1 MPAKRSAM
9 RKIKDVLRLKFELRF
24 SHEKIAA
31 ATGMSKGAVTNA
43 VQRAVQKGLSWPLPA
58 ELDDSRLEA
67 LLYAQA
73 ALRSR
78 YAQPDCA
85 RMHQE
90 LKRKGVTLQLLWE
103 EYEAAHGEQAY
114 RYSQFCLHYHAYRG
128 TLARSMR
135 QVHRAGEKVFID
147 YSGDTVAVID
157 PSSGEIRSA
166 EIFVATL
173 GASKYAYAEATWT
186 QTLPDWIG
194 SHLRML
200 EFFGAV
206 PSLWI
211 PDNLKAAIKKAC
223 RYEPEATS
231 TYADCARH
239 YGAAILPA
247 RPYHAKDKAA
257 VEMSVL
263 VVQQWIVARLRN
275 RQFFSLR
282 ELNAA
287 IAELLVDLNRR
298 PFKKLPVCRAEAF
311 ASIDRPAMQ
320 PLPATRYEYA
330 EWLKAKVGIDYH
342 VEADRHYYSVPHAL
356 VGEHLMVRVT
366 DSTVECFF
374 KGGRVAAH
382 LRSHL
387 KGQHTTLE
395 EHMPSAHRKHLKW
408 TPGRLLNWGQNIG
421 AGTRAVVQW
430 QLENRPHPEQGYR
443 ACLGLLNLSKT
454 YGVERLEAACR
465 RALAIGSPTRKRII
479 AILKAKLDQ
488 HPDLFP
494 AADTATATASRT
506 HGNVRGADY
515 FRVPSTTTTDLA
527 NTTTD
532 EGDHDSCSSNPR
544 SIH

>member
-1 MPAKRSAM
+1 M
-9 RKIKDVLRLKFELRF
+9 RKIKDVLRLKFEARL

-31 ATGMSKGAVTNA
+31 ATGLSKGAVTNA
-43 VQRAVQKGLSWPLPA
+43 VRRAVQQGLSWPLPV
-58 ELDDSRLEA
+58 ELDDRRLEA
-67 LLYAQA
+67 MLYAQA
-73 ALRSR
+73 APRGQ
-78 YAQPDCA
+78 YALPDYA
-85 RMHQE
+85 LIHQE

-103 EYEAAHGEQAY
+103 EYAAAHGEHAY
-114 RYSQFCLHYHAYRG
+114 RYSQFCARYHAYRG

-157 PSSGEIRSA
+157 PKSGEILSA

-194 SHLRML
+194 SNIRML

-206 PSLWI
+206 PSLWV

-231 TYADCARH
+231 TYGDCARH

-247 RPYHAKDKAA
+247 RPYRAKDKAA

-263 VVQQWIVARLRN
+263 VVQRWILARLRN

-287 IAELLVDLNRR
+287 IAELLVELNRR
-298 PFKKLPVCRAEAF
+298 PFKKLPGCRAEAF
-311 ASIDRPAMQ
+311 ESIDRPAMK

-330 EWLKAKVGIDYH
+330 EWVKAKVGIDYH
-342 VEADRHYYSVPHAL
+342 AQADRHYYSVPHSL
-356 VGEHLMVRVT
+356 VGEYVMLRVT

-382 LRSHL
+382 LRSYL

-395 EHMPSAHRKHLKW
+395 EHMPSAHRKHMKW

-421 AGTRAVVQW
+421 VGTRAVVQW

-454 YGVERLEAACR
+454 YGEERLEAACR

-479 AILKAKLDQ
+479 AILKARLDQ
-488 HPDLFP
+488 HPELFP
-494 AADTATATASRT
+494 AADTAAATASRT
-506 HGNVRGADY
+506 HSNVRGADY
-515 FRVPSTTTTDLA
+515 FRDPPTTTDTD
-527 NTTTD
+527 NTSTD
-532 EGDHDSCSSNPR
+532 EGDDDSCLSNPR

>member
-1 MPAKRSAM
+1 M
-9 RKIKDVLRLKFELRF
+9 RKIKDVLRLKFEMRF

-31 ATGMSKGAVTNA
+31 ATGLSKGAVTNA
-43 VQRAVQKGLSWPLPA
+43 VQRALEKGLSWPLPA
-58 ELDDSRLEA
+58 DLDDSGLEA
-67 LLYAQA
+67 MLYRQA
-73 ALRSR
+73 VSRSH
-78 YAQPDCA
+78 YAPPDYA

-103 EYEAAHGEQAY
+103 EYEAAHGEHAY
-114 RYSQFCLHYHAYRG
+114 RYSQFCVHYQAYRG

-147 YSGDTVAVID
+147 YSGDTVVVID
-157 PSSGEIRSA
+157 PTSGEILTA

-194 SHLRML
+194 SNIRML

-211 PDNLKAAIKKAC
+211 PDNLKAAIKNAC

-231 TYADCARH
+231 TYEDCARH

-247 RPYHAKDKAA
+247 RPYRAKDKAA

-263 VVQQWIVARLRN
+263 VVQRWILARLRN

-298 PFKKLPVCRAEAF
+298 PFKKLPGCRAEAF
-311 ASIDRPAMQ
+311 ESIDRPAMK
-320 PLPATRYEYA
+320 PLPAARYEYA
-330 EWLKAKVGIDYH
+330 EWAKAKVGIDYH

-356 VGEHLMVRVT
+356 VGAHVMVRLT

-374 KGGRVAAH
+374 KSGRVAAH
-382 LRSHL
+382 VRSYL
-387 KGQHTTLE
+387 KGKHTTLA
-395 EHMPSAHRKHLKW
+395 EHMPSAHRKHMKW

-421 AGTRAVVQW
+421 VGTRAVVQW

-454 YGVERLEAACR
+454 YGQERLEAACR
-465 RALAIGSPTRKRII
+465 RALAIGEPTRKRII

-494 AADTATATASRT
+494 AADTAAATAART
-506 HGNVRGADY
+506 HANVRGADY
-515 FRVPSTTTTDLA
+515 FRDPPTTTETA
-527 NTTTD
+527 STTTD
-532 EGDHDSCSSNPR
+532 EGDDDSCLSNPR

>member
-1 MPAKRSAM
+1 M
-9 RKIKDVLRLKFELRF
+9 RKIREVLRLKFEAHL

-31 ATGMSKGAVTNA
+31 ATGLSKGAVTNA
-43 VQRAVQKGLSWPLPA
+43 VQRALQKGLSWPLPA
-58 ELDDSRLEA
+58 EVDDSRLEA
-67 LLYAQA
+67 MLYRQA
-73 ALRSR
+73 APRSQ
-78 YAQPDCA
+78 YAQPDYA
-85 RMHQE
+85 LMHQE

-103 EYEAAHGEQAY
+103 EYAAAHGEQAY
-114 RYSQFCLHYHAYRG
+114 RYSQFCEHYREYRK

-135 QVHRAGEKVFID
+135 QVHKAGEKVFID

-157 PSSGEIRSA
+157 PNSGEILNA

-194 SHLRML
+194 STIRML

-206 PSLWI
+206 PSLWV
-211 PDNLKAAIKKAC
+211 PDNLKAAIKNAC

-231 TYADCARH
+231 TYQDCAQH
-239 YGAAILPA
+239 YQAAILPA

-263 VVQQWIVARLRN
+263 VVQRWILARLRN
-275 RQFFSLR
+275 RQFFSLH

-298 PFKKLPVCRAEAF
+298 PFKKLPGCRAEAF
-311 ASIDRPAMQ
+311 ASIDRPAMK

-330 EWLKAKVGIDYH
+330 EWVRAKVNIDYH
-342 VEADRHYYSVPHAL
+342 IEADLHYYSVPHAL
-356 VGEHLMVRVT
+356 VGERLRVRIT

-374 KGGRVAAH
+374 KGARVAAH
-382 LRSHL
+382 VRSRL
-387 KGQHTTLE
+387 KGKHTTLP
-395 EHMPSAHRKHLKW
+395 EHMPRAHRKHMKW

-421 AGTRAVVQW
+421 TGTRAVVQW

-454 YGVERLEAACR
+454 YGEQRLEAACR
-465 RALAIGSPTRKRII
+465 RALALGSPTRKRII
-479 AILKAKLDQ
+479 AILKARLDQ

-494 AADTATATASRT
+494 AADTAAATASRT
-506 HGNVRGADY
+506 HSNVRGADY
-515 FRVPSTTTTDLA
+515 FRGPSTTTDTEKPTA
-527 NTTTD
+527 D
-532 EGDHDSCSSNPR
+532 EGDDDSCSSNHC

>member
-9 RKIKDVLRLKFELRF
+9 RKIKDVLRLKFEAQL

-31 ATGMSKGAVTNA
+31 ATGLSKGAVTNA
-43 VQRAVQKGLSWPLPA
+43 VRRAAQKGLSWPLPA

-67 LLYAQA
+67 MLYAQA
-73 ALRSR
+73 APRSR
-78 YAQPDCA
+78 YAQPDYA
-85 RMHQE
+85 RVHQE

-103 EYEAAHGEQAY
+103 EYAAAHGEHAY
-114 RYSQFCLHYHAYRG
+114 RYSQFCARYHAYRG

-157 PSSGEIRSA
+157 PNSGEILSA

-194 SHLRML
+194 SNIRML

-231 TYADCARH
+231 TYGDCARH

-263 VVQQWIVARLRN
+263 VVQRWILARLRN

-287 IAELLVDLNRR
+287 IAELLVELNRR
-298 PFKKLPVCRAEAF
+298 PFKKLPGCRAEAF
-311 ASIDRPAMQ
+311 ESIDRPAMK

-330 EWLKAKVGIDYH
+330 EWVKAKVGIDYH
-342 VEADRHYYSVPHAL
+342 AQADRHYYSVPHSL
-356 VGEHLMVRVT
+356 VGEHVMVRVT

-382 LRSHL
+382 LRSYL
-387 KGQHTTLE
+387 KGQHTTLA
-395 EHMPSAHRKHLKW
+395 EHMPSAHRKHMKW

-421 AGTRAVVQW
+421 DGTRAVVQW

-454 YGVERLEAACR
+454 YGEERLEAACR

-479 AILKAKLDQ
+479 AILKARLDQ
-488 HPDLFP
+488 HPELFP
-494 AADTATATASRT
+494 AADTAAATASRA
-506 HGNVRGADY
+506 HSNVRGADY
-515 FRVPSTTTTDLA
+515 FRDPPTTTDPDH
-527 NTTTD
+527 TSTD
-532 EGDHDSCSSNPR
+532 EGDHDPCLSNPR